1 LEQFKKLFTQRNPDA
16 EVFSKAWILLKGIDA
31 LPDEDS
37 HRRPPEGSAA
47 MPHGQGLSRPQ
58 PLVIAPTLS
67 EKPNSLPG
75 FARLQEHLEIAYNL
89 VRAGNVFSAWEE
101 MGQVIRQAYRK
112 GCTLRCQYS
121 HLSTADNA

>member
-1 LEQFKKLFTQRNPDA
+1 MLEQFKKLFTQRNPNA

-37 HRRPPEGSAA
+37 HRSPAEGSTA
-47 MPHGQGLSRPQ
+47 MPHGYGLSWPQ
-58 PLVIAPTLS
+58 PLAIEPTIS

-75 FARLQEHLEIAYNL
+75 FARLQEHLEMAYNL
-89 VRAGNVFSAWEE
+89 VRAGDVFSAWEE

-112 GCTLRCQYS
+112 GCALALPIFSQFHR
-121 HLSTADNA
+121 